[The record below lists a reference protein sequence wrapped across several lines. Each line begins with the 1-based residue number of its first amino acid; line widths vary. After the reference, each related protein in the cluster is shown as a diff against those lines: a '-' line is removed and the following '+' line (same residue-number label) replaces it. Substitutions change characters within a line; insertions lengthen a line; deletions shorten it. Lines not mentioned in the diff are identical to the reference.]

1 MKSATRRHVAGTL
14 RVPPAGYGTRS
25 VPTTLGFTLVELLI
39 VIAIIGMLV
48 ALLLPAVNSAREAA
62 RRGTCINNLKEIGTA
77 ISAYQTS
84 GKGNFPAR
92 VKNERLASGVTDYYP
107 GTPNINDIE
116 VSWAAR
122 LLNNLDQQALWDS
135 LIDGKLNLSP
145 NLANNRDD
153 IPVLD
158 IFLCPSDALTVAN
171 YPGLTYVANAG
182 APDFARTSNNSPQSD
197 YEANG
202 IFHDQREGNS
212 AALTPMGP
220 AVNSTHL
227 KDGANSTLLL
237 SENVHKDGPTS
248 GVNSSWLRSEAL
260 SDPQAG
266 EQVYGMVWVL
276 DDDSLE
282 EALDPIDLQ
291 FRFNKQSDPAPNQ
304 YVTPYAAYARPASAH
319 PEVFNAVFAGGNTR
333 TINEAIEYRVYQQLM
348 TPNGAKCVYP
358 GPPAMDT
365 AAITNLVPAF
375 TNSDPGMQLSEENY

>member
-1 MKSATRRHVAGTL
+1 MKSSYRR
-14 RVPPAGYGTRS
+14 
-25 VPTTLGFTLVELLI
+25 GFTLVELLI

-92 VKNERLASGVTDYYP
+92 VKNERLAPSVGVDYFP

-116 VSWAAR
+116 VSWAGK
-122 LLNNLDQQALWDS
+122 LLNNLDQQGLWQS
-135 LIDGKLNLSP
+135 LIEGKLNLSP

-153 IPVLD
+153 IPVLE
-158 IFLCPSDALTVAN
+158 IFLCPSDAMTVAN

-182 APDFARTSNNSPQSD
+182 AADFARTSANSPQSD

-202 IFHDQREGNS
+202 IFHDQREANS
-212 AALTPMGP
+212 PQLTPEGP
-220 AVNSTHL
+220 SVNSTHL

-237 SENVHKDGPTS
+237 SENIHKDGPTS
-248 GVNSSWLRSEAL
+248 SVNSSWLRSEAL
-260 SDPQAG
+260 SDPLAG

-276 DDDSLE
+276 DDTSTAD
-282 EALDPIDLQ
+282 ALNPVNLQ
-291 FRFNKQSDPAPNQ
+291 ARFNRQSDPAP
-304 YVTPYAAYARPASAH
+304 TDYAIEHAGYARPASAH

>member
-1 MKSATRRHVAGTL
+1 MKSATRR
-14 RVPPAGYGTRS
+14 
-25 VPTTLGFTLVELLI
+25 GFTLVELLI

-48 ALLLPAVNSAREAA
+48 ALLLPAVNAAREAA
-62 RRGTCINNLKEIGTA
+62 RRGTCINNLKELGA
-77 ISAYQTS
+77 AVSAYQTS

-92 VKNERLASGVTDYYP
+92 VKNERLAPSVSVDYFP
-107 GTPNINDIE
+107 GTPNVNDIE
-116 VSWAAR
+116 VSWAGK
-122 LLNNLDQQALWDS
+122 LLNNLDQQGLWQS
-135 LIDGKLNLSP
+135 LVEGKLNLSP

-153 IPVLD
+153 IPVLEF
-158 IFLCPSDALTVAN
+158 FLCPSDAASMTVAN
-171 YPGLTYVANAG
+171 YPGLAYVANAG
-182 APDFARTSNNSPQSD
+182 AADLARANNNSPQSD

-202 IFHDQREGNS
+202 IFHDQREANS

-237 SENVHKDGPTS
+237 SENIHKDGPTS
-248 GVNSSWLRSEAL
+248 SVNSSWLRSEAL
-260 SDPQAG
+260 SDPLAG

-276 DDDSLE
+276 DDTSRE
-282 EALDPIDLQ
+282 KALDPIALQ
-291 FRFNKQSDPAPNQ
+291 ARFNRQSDPVPTA
-304 YVTPYAAYARPASAH
+304 YAVEYAGYARPASAH

-348 TPNGAKCVYP
+348 TPNGAKCFYP

>member
-1 MKSATRRHVAGTL
+1 MKSAQRR
-14 RVPPAGYGTRS
+14 
-25 VPTTLGFTLVELLI
+25 GFTLVELLI

-62 RRGTCINNLKEIGTA
+62 RRGTCINNLKEIGAA

-92 VKNERLASGVTDYYP
+92 VKNERLAPSVTVDYFDR
-107 GTPNINDIE
+107 TPANDIE
-116 VSWAAR
+116 VSWAAK
-122 LLNNLDQQALWDS
+122 LLNNLDQQGLWQS
-135 LIDGKLNLSP
+135 LIEGKLNLSP
-145 NLANNRDD
+145 DLAGNRDD
-153 IPVLD
+153 IPVLE

-182 APDFARTSNNSPQSD
+182 AADFVRSSANSPQSD

-202 IFHDQREGNS
+202 IFHDQREANS
-212 AALTPMGP
+212 HRYTPLGP

-248 GVNSSWLRSEAL
+248 SVNSSWLRSEAL

-266 EQVYGMVWVL
+266 EQVYGMVWVI
-276 DDDSLE
+276 DDTNRE
-282 EALDPIDLQ
+282 KALNPIDLQ
-291 FRFNKQSDPAPNQ
+291 ARFNRQADPVPNE

-375 TNSDPGMQLSEENY
+375 TNSDPAMQLSEENY